1 MSITSYLLQT
11 EHKTS
16 PSFPPSGINPLDRI
30 KAYQRR
36 APRREQSR
44 VCRVTPRCYQR
55 GSQSCAGIRGQ
66 HSSLEVRQES
76 ALCSEN
82 PLPFSRLVN
91 PGAQSQRCRAQLQA
105 WLFAAPSD
113 CNYRR
118 TPLIG
123 FAAAARGAT
132 HTGHFSSSH
141 SALVISLSLSPR
153 GGRALC

>member
-16 PSFPPSGINPLDRI
+16 PSFLPSGINPLDRI

-36 APRREQSR
+36 APRRQQSR
-44 VCRVTPRCYQR
+44 VCGGTPRCYQR
-55 GSQSCAGIRGQ
+55 GSQRIKGQ
-66 HSSLEVRQES
+66 HSSPEVKQES

-82 PLPFSRLVN
+82 PQPFSRLVN
-91 PGAQSQRCRAQLQA
+91 PGAQSERCRAQLQA

-113 CNYRR
+113 CNYRQ

-123 FAAAARGAT
+123 FAAAARGGT
-132 HTGHFSSSH
+132 RTGHSSSSH